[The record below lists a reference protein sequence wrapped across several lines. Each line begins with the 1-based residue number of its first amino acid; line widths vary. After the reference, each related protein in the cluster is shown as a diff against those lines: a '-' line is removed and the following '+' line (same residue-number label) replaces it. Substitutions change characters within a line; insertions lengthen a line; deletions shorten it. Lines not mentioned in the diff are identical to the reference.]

1 MNAYSEVA
9 DRPLVSPEAE
19 FGVIGALLH
28 KPEMAETIGAVV
40 SPADF
45 YDQDVADLYAMIL
58 AARSAGRPADPVS
71 LSDIRHELPS
81 GELTLVRAAEIMRDV
96 PSASNGVEYAR
107 IVVERSKARRI
118 AQIGQNIIDMASH
131 NRSIAGII
139 ADAQQSVLSLNSE
152 DDEPDVITLREA
164 LGPVVD
170 EMDARFNGEGI
181 NGHATGLADLD
192 AIIQGLRGSHV
203 IIVAG
208 RPGTGKTTLAL
219 GIAEELTINGGKS
232 ALVFSLE
239 MSGKELSKRSL
250 ASTSAV
256 TLGNIDTG
264 QAMGSEEQIAKITTA
279 VGKMRAAD
287 LRICQKGGLPLSRI
301 RNIARFQ
308 HKAKP
313 LDLIVIDYIGL
324 IAPEAGS
331 RQQNRN
337 LELGA
342 ISRGLKGMAKE
353 LNVPVIVLAQLNRS
367 IETRAAKKP
376 QMSDL
381 RDSGEIEQDADIIM
395 IAHRDADS
403 DLGRSGVTEV
413 DVVKHRH
420 ASVGHCLLQHQ
431 GEFARFVNYAGQREQ
446 QQYQSAPPA
455 ARQTSKSLLNSFNPK
470 GGF

>member
-1 MNAYSEVA
+1 MNACVEMA

-19 FGVIGALLH
+19 FGVVGALMH
-28 KPEMAETIGAVV
+28 KPELIESIGSMV
-40 SPADF
+40 SPTDF
-45 YDQDVADLYAMIL
+45 YDQDVSDLYAMIL

-71 LSDIRHELPS
+71 LSDIRYELSS
-81 GELTLVRAAEIMRDV
+81 GDLTLVRAAEIMRDV
-96 PSASNGVEYAR
+96 PSAANGVEYAR
-107 IVVERSKARRI
+107 IVVERSKARKI
-118 AQIGQNIIDMASH
+118 AQIGQGIIDMASR
-131 NRSIAGII
+131 NRPISAII
-139 ADAQQSVLSLNSE
+139 AEAQESVLTLNSE
-152 DDEPDVITLREA
+152 DDEPDVICLREA

-170 EMDARFNGEGI
+170 EMDARFNGDGI
-181 NGHATGLADLD
+181 NGMATGLSDLD
-192 AIIQGLRGSHV
+192 DILQGLRASHV
-203 IIVAG
+203 IIIAG
-208 RPGTGKTTLAL
+208 RPGTGKTTLGL
-219 GIAEELTINGGKS
+219 GIAEKLAIRDGKS

-239 MSGKELSKRSL
+239 MSAKELAKRSL
-250 ASTSAV
+250 SSSSAV

-264 QAMGSEEQIAKITTA
+264 KAMGDSEQIARITGA
-279 VGKMRAAD
+279 VGKMAYAD

-403 DLGRSGVTEV
+403 DLGRSGVTEL

-431 GEFARFVNYAGQREQ
+431 GEFARFVNYAGQRDQ
-446 QQYQSAPPA
+446 QQAQSATPV
-455 ARQTSKSLLNSFNPK
+455 RQSSKSMLNSFNPK

>member
-1 MNAYSEVA
+1 MISE
-9 DRPLVSPEAE
+9 RPLVSPEAE
-19 FGVIGALLH
+19 FGVIGALMH
-28 KPEMAETIGAVV
+28 KPELVESIGALV

-45 YDQDVADLYAMIL
+45 YNTDCGELYAMIL
-58 AARSAGRPADPVS
+58 AARSSGRPVDSVS
-71 LSDIRHELPS
+71 LSDIRNELSS
-81 GELTLVRAAEIMRDV
+81 GELTIVFASEIMRNV
-96 PSASNGVEYAR
+96 PSASNGPEYAR
-107 IVVERSKARRI
+107 IVVERSKARKI
-118 AQIGQNIIDMASH
+118 ADIGQSIINMASH
-131 NRSIAGII
+131 ARPLAGII
-139 ADAQQSVLSLNSE
+139 ADAQEAVLGLNSE

-181 NGHATGLADLD
+181 NGLSTGLKDLD
-192 AIIQGLRGSHV
+192 ELLQGLRGSHV
-203 IIVAG
+203 IIIAG
-208 RPGTGKTTLAL
+208 RPGTGKTTLGL
-219 GIAEELTINGGKS
+219 GIAEKVTIVDGKS

-239 MSGKELSKRSL
+239 MSAKELSKRSL
-250 ASTSAV
+250 ASSSAV

-264 QAMGSEEQIAKITTA
+264 QAMASGEQIARITGA
-279 VGKMRAAD
+279 VSKMRSAD

-342 ISRGLKGMAKE
+342 ISRGIKGMAKE

-367 IETRAAKKP
+367 IETRSSKKP

-395 IAHRDADS
+395 IAHRDAES
-403 DLGRSGVTEV
+403 DLGRSGVTEL

-420 ASVGHCLLQHQ
+420 ASVGDCKLQHQ

-446 QQYQSAPPA
+446 QQEQEHRPPA
-455 ARQTSKSLLNSFNPK
+455 PRNSKSLLNSFNPQ

>member
-1 MNAYSEVA
+1 MTDHQFA
-9 DRPLVSPEAE
+9 DRPLVAPEAE
-19 FGVIGALLH
+19 FGVVGALMHKSELIESIGAL
-28 KPEMAETIGAVV
+28 V
-40 SPADF
+40 SPTDF
-45 YDQDVADLYAMIL
+45 YDTDASDLYAMIL
-58 AARSAGRPADPVS
+58 AAKASGRPVDAVS
-71 LSDIRHELPS
+71 LSDIRTELSS
-81 GELTLVRAAEIMRDV
+81 GELTIVRASEIMRNV
-96 PSASNGVEYAR
+96 PSAANALEYAR
-107 IVVERSKARRI
+107 IVVERSKARKI
-118 AQIGQNIIDMASH
+118 AVIGQSIIDMASH
-131 NRSIAGII
+131 ARPLAGII
-139 ADAQQSVLSLNSE
+139 ADAQEAVLALNSE
-152 DDEPDVITLREA
+152 DDEPDVIMLREA

-181 NGHATGLADLD
+181 NGHATGLTDLD
-192 AIIQGLRGSHV
+192 ELIQGLRGSHV
-203 IIVAG
+203 IIIAG
-208 RPGTGKTTLAL
+208 RPGTGKTTLAM
-219 GIAEELTINGGKS
+219 GIAEHLTIRESKS

-239 MSGKELSKRSL
+239 MSAKELSKRSL
-250 ASTSAV
+250 SASSAV

-264 QAMGSEEQIAKITTA
+264 QAMADDDQITKIKVA
-279 VGKMRAAD
+279 VSRMHAAD

-353 LNVPVIVLAQLNRS
+353 LNVPVVVLAQLNRS

-403 DLGRSGVTEV
+403 DIGRSGVTEL
-413 DVVKHRH
+413 DIVKHRH

-446 QQYQSAPPA
+446 QQYQSAPA
-455 ARQTSKSLLNSFNPK
+455 ARPSSKSLLNSFNPK

>member
-1 MNAYSEVA
+1 MNNEIA
-9 DRPLVSPEAE
+9 DRPMVAMEAEYGVVGSLFIKPELIESIGAMVSP
-19 FGVIGALLH
+19 
-28 KPEMAETIGAVV
+28 T
-40 SPADF
+40 DF
-45 YDQDVADLYAMIL
+45 YDQDVAEIYTMIL

-71 LSDIRHELPS
+71 IADIRHELSS
-81 GELTLVRAAEIMRDV
+81 GELTMIRASEIYNGV
-96 PSASNGVEYAR
+96 PSAANGLEYAR
-107 IVVERSKARRI
+107 IVVERSKARKI
-118 AQIGQNIIDMASH
+118 AEIGQSIIDMASH
-131 NRSIAGII
+131 ARPLAGII
-139 ADAQQSVLSLNSE
+139 ADAQEAVLALNSE
-152 DDEPDVITLREA
+152 DDEPDVISLREA

-181 NGHATGLADLD
+181 NGHATGLKDLD
-192 AIIQGLRGSHV
+192 ELLQGLRGSHV
-203 IIVAG
+203 IIIAG
-208 RPGTGKTTLAL
+208 RPGTGKTTLGL
-219 GIAEELTINGGKS
+219 GIAEQLTIRDGKS

-239 MSGKELSKRSL
+239 MSAKELSKRSL
-250 ASTSAV
+250 ASSSAV
-256 TLGNIDTG
+256 SLGSIDTG
-264 QAMGSEEQIAKITTA
+264 QAMGNGESITRITSA
-279 VGKMRAAD
+279 VSRMHSAD

-313 LDLIVIDYIGL
+313 LDLIVIDYIGM

-342 ISRGLKGMAKE
+342 ISRGIKGMAKE
-353 LNVPVIVLAQLNRS
+353 LNIPVIVLAQLNRS
-367 IETRAAKKP
+367 IETRSSKKP

-395 IAHRDADS
+395 IAHRDAES
-403 DLGRSGVTEV
+403 DLGRSGVTEI

-420 ASVGHCLLQHQ
+420 SSVGHCLLQHQ

-446 QQYQSAPPA
+446 QQEQEPRPPA
-455 ARQTSKSLLNSFNPK
+455 PRTSKSFLDNFNPQ

>member
-1 MNAYSEVA
+1 MIT
-9 DRPLVSPEAE
+9 DRPLVAMEAE
-19 FGVIGALLH
+19 YGVVGSLFIKPDLIESIGA
-28 KPEMAETIGAVV
+28 IV
-40 SPADF
+40 SPTDF
-45 YDQDVADLYAMIL
+45 YDQDVAEIYTLIL

-71 LSDIRHELPS
+71 IADIRHELSS
-81 GELTLVRAAEIMRDV
+81 GELTMIRASEIYNGV
-96 PSASNGVEYAR
+96 PSAANGLEYAR
-107 IVVERSKARRI
+107 IVVERSKARKI
-118 AQIGQNIIDMASH
+118 AEIGQAIIDMASH
-131 NRSIAGII
+131 ARPLAGII
-139 ADAQQSVLSLNSE
+139 ADAQEAVLALNSE
-152 DDEPDVITLREA
+152 DDEPDVISLREA

-181 NGHATGLADLD
+181 NGHATGLKDLD
-192 AIIQGLRGSHV
+192 ELVQGLRGSHV
-203 IIVAG
+203 IIIAG
-208 RPGTGKTTLAL
+208 RPGTGKTTLGL
-219 GIAEELTINGGKS
+219 GIAEQLTIRESKS

-239 MSGKELSKRSL
+239 MSAKELSKRSL
-250 ASTSAV
+250 ASSSAV
-256 TLGNIDTG
+256 TLGSIDTG
-264 QAMGSEEQIAKITTA
+264 QAMGNGESITRITGA
-279 VGKMRAAD
+279 VSRMHSAD

-308 HKAKP
+308 HRAKA

-342 ISRGLKGMAKE
+342 ISRGIKAMAKE
-353 LNVPVIVLAQLNRS
+353 LDIPIIVLAQLNRS
-367 IETRAAKKP
+367 IETRSTKKP

-403 DLGRSGVTEV
+403 DLGRSGVTEI

-431 GEFARFVNYAGQREQ
+431 GEFARFVNYAGQREHQ
-446 QQYQSAPPA
+446 QEAAAPAP
-455 ARQTSKSLLNSFNPK
+455 RKSSKSLLNDFNPR

>member
-1 MNAYSEVA
+1 MITE
-9 DRPLVSPEAE
+9 RPLVAMEAE
-19 FGVIGALLH
+19 YGVVGSLFI
-28 KPEMAETIGAVV
+28 KPDLIETIGSMV
-40 SPADF
+40 SPTDF
-45 YDQDVADLYAMIL
+45 YDQDVAEIYTLIL

-71 LSDIRHELPS
+71 IADIRHVLAS
-81 GELTLVRAAEIMRDV
+81 GELTMIRASEIYNGV
-96 PSASNGVEYAR
+96 PSAANGLEYAR
-107 IVVERSKARRI
+107 IVVERSKARKV
-118 AQIGQNIIDMASH
+118 AEIGQSIIDMASH
-131 NRSIAGII
+131 ARPLAGII
-139 ADAQQSVLSLNSE
+139 ADAQEAVLALNSE
-152 DDEPDVITLREA
+152 DDEPDVISLREA

-181 NGHATGLADLD
+181 NGHATGLKDLD
-192 AIIQGLRGSHV
+192 ELVQGLRGSHV
-203 IIVAG
+203 IIIAG
-208 RPGTGKTTLAL
+208 RPGTGKTTLGL
-219 GIAEELTINGGKS
+219 GIAEQLTIRENKS

-239 MSGKELSKRSL
+239 MSAKELSKRSL
-250 ASTSAV
+250 ASSSAV
-256 TLGNIDTG
+256 TLGSIDTG
-264 QAMGSEEQIAKITTA
+264 QAMGNGESITRITGA
-279 VGKMRAAD
+279 VSRMHSAD

-308 HKAKP
+308 HRAKP

-337 LELGA
+337 LELGS
-342 ISRGLKGMAKE
+342 ISRGIKAMAKE
-353 LNVPVIVLAQLNRS
+353 LNIPIIVLAQLNRS
-367 IETRAAKKP
+367 IETRSTKKP

-403 DLGRSGVTEV
+403 DLGRSGVTEI

-431 GEFARFVNYAGQREQ
+431 GEFARFVNYAGRREQ
-446 QQYQSAPPA
+446 QQEASAPPP
-455 ARQTSKSLLNSFNPK
+455 RKSSKSLLNEFNPR

>member
-1 MNAYSEVA
+1 MIT
-9 DRPLVSPEAE
+9 DRPLVAMEAE
-19 FGVIGALLH
+19 YGVVGSLFI
-28 KPEMAETIGAVV
+28 KPDLIETIGAMV
-40 SPADF
+40 SPTDF
-45 YDQDVADLYAMIL
+45 YDQDVAEIYTLIL

-71 LSDIRHELPS
+71 IADIRHELAS
-81 GELTLVRAAEIMRDV
+81 GELTMIRASEIYNGV
-96 PSASNGVEYAR
+96 PSAANGLEYAR
-107 IVVERSKARRI
+107 IVVERSKARQV
-118 AQIGQNIIDMASH
+118 AAIGQSIIDMASH
-131 NRSIAGII
+131 ARPLAGII
-139 ADAQQSVLSLNSE
+139 ADAQEAVLALNSE
-152 DDEPDVITLREA
+152 DDEPDVISLREA

-181 NGHATGLADLD
+181 NGHATGLKDLD
-192 AIIQGLRGSHV
+192 ELVQGLRGSHV
-203 IIVAG
+203 IIIAG
-208 RPGTGKTTLAL
+208 RPGTGKTTLGL
-219 GIAEELTINGGKS
+219 GIAEQLTIRESKS

-239 MSGKELSKRSL
+239 MSAKELSKRSL
-250 ASTSAV
+250 ASSSAV
-256 TLGNIDTG
+256 TLGSIDTG
-264 QAMGSEEQIAKITTA
+264 QAMGNDESITRITGA
-279 VGKMRAAD
+279 VSRMHSAD
-287 LRICQKGGLPLSRI
+287 LRICQKGSLPLSRI

-308 HKAKP
+308 HRAKP
-313 LDLIVIDYIGL
+313 LQLVVIDYIGL

-342 ISRGLKGMAKE
+342 ISRGIKAMAKE
-353 LNVPVIVLAQLNRS
+353 LDIPIIVLAQLNRS
-367 IETRAAKKP
+367 IETRSTKKP

-403 DLGRSGVTEV
+403 DLGRSGVTEI

-446 QQYQSAPPA
+446 QQEASASPP
-455 ARQTSKSLLNSFNPK
+455 RKSSKSLLNEFNPR

>member
-1 MNAYSEVA
+1 MNNEIA
-9 DRPLVSPEAE
+9 DRPLVAMEAE
-19 FGVIGALLH
+19 FGVVGSLFIKPDLIESIGA
-28 KPEMAETIGAVV
+28 MV
-40 SPADF
+40 SPTDF
-45 YDQDVADLYAMIL
+45 YDQDVAEIYTLIL

-71 LSDIRHELPS
+71 IADIRHELSS
-81 GELTLVRAAEIMRDV
+81 GELTMIRASEIYNGV
-96 PSASNGVEYAR
+96 PSAANGLEYAR
-107 IVVERSKARRI
+107 IVVERSKARKV
-118 AQIGQNIIDMASH
+118 AEIGQSIIDMASH
-131 NRSIAGII
+131 ARPLAGII
-139 ADAQQSVLSLNSE
+139 ADAQEAVLALNSE
-152 DDEPDVITLREA
+152 DDEPDVISLREA

-181 NGHATGLADLD
+181 NGHATGLKDLD
-192 AIIQGLRGSHV
+192 ELVQGLRGSHV
-203 IIVAG
+203 IIIAG
-208 RPGTGKTTLAL
+208 RPGTGKTTLGL
-219 GIAEELTINGGKS
+219 GIAEQLTIRDGKS

-239 MSGKELSKRSL
+239 MSAKELSKRSL
-250 ASTSAV
+250 ASSSAV
-256 TLGNIDTG
+256 TLGSIDTG
-264 QAMGSEEQIAKITTA
+264 QAMGNDESITRITGA
-279 VGKMRAAD
+279 VSRMHSAD
-287 LRICQKGGLPLSRI
+287 LRICQKGSLPLSRI

-308 HKAKP
+308 HRAKP
-313 LDLIVIDYIGL
+313 LQLVVIDYIGL

-342 ISRGLKGMAKE
+342 ISRGIKAMAKE
-353 LNVPVIVLAQLNRS
+353 LDIPVIVLAQLNRS
-367 IETRAAKKP
+367 IETRSTKKP

-403 DLGRSGVTEV
+403 DLGRSGVTEI

-446 QQYQSAPPA
+446 QQEAAAPAP
-455 ARQTSKSLLNSFNPK
+455 RKSSKSLLNDFNPR

>member
-139 ADAQQSVLSLNSE
+139 ADAQESVLSLNSE

-181 NGHATGLADLD
+181 NGHATGLTDLD

-219 GIAEELTINGGKS
+219 GIAEELTIRGGKS

-250 ASTSAV
+250 ASTSVV

-264 QAMGSEEQIAKITTA
+264 QAMGSEEQIAKITSA
-279 VGKMRAAD
+279 VDRMRKAD
-287 LRICQKGGLPLSRI
+287 LRICQ
-301 RNIARFQ
+301 
-308 HKAKP
+308 
-313 LDLIVIDYIGL
+313 

>member
-1 MNAYSEVA
+1 MIE
-9 DRPLVSPEAE
+9 DRPLIALEAE
-19 FGVIGALLH
+19 FGVVGAMMH
-28 KPEMAETIGAVV
+28 KPELVETLGALV
-40 SPADF
+40 SHEDF
-45 YDQDVADLYAMIL
+45 TDTDASELYSMIL
-58 AARSAGRPADPVS
+58 AARSAGRPVDSVS
-71 LSDIRHELPS
+71 LSDIRTELS
-81 GELTLVRAAEIMRDV
+81 TGELTIVRASEIMRKV
-96 PSASNGVEYAR
+96 PSVANAHEYAR
-107 IVVERSKARRI
+107 IVVERSKARKI
-118 AQIGQNIIDMASH
+118 AAIGQAIIDMACQ
-131 NRSIAGII
+131 NRPLSGII
-139 ADAQQSVLSLNSE
+139 ADAQESVLALNSE

-170 EMDARFNGEGI
+170 EMDARLNGEGI
-181 NGHATGLADLD
+181 NGHATGLKDLD
-192 AIIQGLRGSHV
+192 EIVQGLRGSHV
-203 IIVAG
+203 LIIAG
-208 RPGTGKTTLAL
+208 RPGTGKTTLGL
-219 GIAEELTINGGKS
+219 GIAENLTIKEGKS

-239 MSGKELSKRSL
+239 MSAKELSKRSL
-250 ASTSAV
+250 ASSSAV

-264 QAMGSEEQIAKITTA
+264 KAMASDEQIARITGA
-279 VGKMRAAD
+279 VGKMRSAD

-342 ISRGLKGMAKE
+342 ISRGIKGMAKE
-353 LNVPVIVLAQLNRS
+353 LNVPIIVLAQLNRS

-381 RDSGEIEQDADIIM
+381 RDSGEIEQDADVIM
-395 IAHRDADS
+395 IAHRDAES
-403 DLGRSGVTEV
+403 DLGRSGVTEI

-431 GEFARFVNYAGQREQ
+431 GEFARFVSYAGSREQ
-446 QQYQSAPPA
+446 QQEAAVPPPS
-455 ARQTSKSLLNSFNPK
+455 RRNSKSLLNNFNPA

>member
-1 MNAYSEVA
+1 MIT
-9 DRPLVSPEAE
+9 DRPLVAMEAE
-19 FGVIGALLH
+19 FGVVGALFL
-28 KPEMAETIGAVV
+28 KPELIETIGATL

-45 YDQDVADLYAMIL
+45 FDQDVAEIYTLIL

-71 LSDIRHELPS
+71 IADIRHELSS
-81 GELTLVRAAEIMRDV
+81 GELTLIRASEISLGV
-96 PSASNGVEYAR
+96 PSAANGLEYAR
-107 IVVERSKARRI
+107 IVAERSKARKI
-118 AQIGQNIIDMASH
+118 ANIGQAIIDMASH
-131 NRSIAGII
+131 ARPLTGII
-139 ADAQQSVLSLNSE
+139 ADAQEAVLALNSE

-181 NGHATGLADLD
+181 NGHATGLKDLD
-192 AIIQGLRGSHV
+192 ELLQGLRGSHV
-203 IIVAG
+203 IIIAG
-208 RPGTGKTTLAL
+208 RPGTGKTTLGL
-219 GIAEELTINGGKS
+219 GIAEQLTIRDGKS

-239 MSGKELSKRSL
+239 MSAKELSKRSL
-250 ASTSAV
+250 ASSSAV
-256 TLGNIDTG
+256 SLGSIDTG
-264 QAMGSEEQIAKITTA
+264 QAMGNGESITRITSA
-279 VGKMRAAD
+279 VSRMHSAD

-313 LDLIVIDYIGL
+313 LDLIVIDYIGM

-342 ISRGLKGMAKE
+342 ISRGIKGMAKE
-353 LNVPVIVLAQLNRS
+353 LNIPVIVLAQLNRS
-367 IETRAAKKP
+367 IETRSSKKP

-395 IAHRDADS
+395 IAHRDAES
-403 DLGRSGVTEV
+403 DLGRSGVTEI

-420 ASVGHCLLQHQ
+420 SSVGHCLLQHQ

-446 QQYQSAPPA
+446 QQAEEPRPPA
-455 ARQTSKSLLNSFNPK
+455 PRTSKSFLDNFNPQ

>member
-1 MNAYSEVA
+1 MIT
-9 DRPLVSPEAE
+9 DRPLVAMEAE
-19 FGVIGALLH
+19 YGVVGSLFIKPDLIESIGA
-28 KPEMAETIGAVV
+28 IV
-40 SPADF
+40 SPTDF
-45 YDQDVADLYAMIL
+45 YDQDVAEIYTLIL

-71 LSDIRHELPS
+71 IADIRHELSS
-81 GELTLVRAAEIMRDV
+81 GELTMIRASEIYNGV
-96 PSASNGVEYAR
+96 PSAANGLEYAR
-107 IVVERSKARRI
+107 IVVERSKARKV
-118 AQIGQNIIDMASH
+118 AEIGQAIIDMASH
-131 NRSIAGII
+131 ARPLAGII
-139 ADAQQSVLSLNSE
+139 ADAQEAVLALNSE
-152 DDEPDVITLREA
+152 DDEPDVISLREA

-181 NGHATGLADLD
+181 NGHATGLKDLD
-192 AIIQGLRGSHV
+192 ELVQGLRGSHV
-203 IIVAG
+203 IIIAG
-208 RPGTGKTTLAL
+208 RPGTGKTTLGL
-219 GIAEELTINGGKS
+219 GIAESLTIRESKS

-239 MSGKELSKRSL
+239 MSAKELSKRSL
-250 ASTSAV
+250 ASSSAV
-256 TLGNIDTG
+256 TLGSIDTG
-264 QAMGSEEQIAKITTA
+264 QAMGNDDSITRITGA
-279 VGKMRAAD
+279 VSRMHSAD

-308 HKAKP
+308 HRAKP

-324 IAPEAGS
+324 IAPEASS

-342 ISRGLKGMAKE
+342 ISRGIKAMAKE
-353 LNVPVIVLAQLNRS
+353 LDIPIIVLAQLNRS
-367 IETRAAKKP
+367 IETRSTKKP

-403 DLGRSGVTEV
+403 DLGRSGVTEI

-446 QQYQSAPPA
+446 QQEAAAPK
-455 ARQTSKSLLNSFNPK
+455 ARPSSKSLLNDFNPR

>member
-1 MNAYSEVA
+1 MINDREYA

-19 FGVIGALLH
+19 YGVVGALMH
-28 KPEMAETIGAVV
+28 APELIESIGSMV
-40 SPADF
+40 SPTDF
-45 YDQDVADLYAMIL
+45 YDQDVSDLYAMIL

-71 LSDIRHELPS
+71 LSDIRYELSS
-81 GELTLVRAAEIMRDV
+81 GDLTLVRAAEIMRDV
-96 PSASNGVEYAR
+96 PSAANGREYAR
-107 IVVERSKARRI
+107 IVVERSKARKI
-118 AQIGQNIIDMASH
+118 AAIGQSIIDMASH
-131 NRSIAGII
+131 ARPLAGII
-139 ADAQQSVLSLNSE
+139 AEAQECVLALNSE
-152 DDEPDVITLREA
+152 DDEPDVIMLRDA

-181 NGHATGLADLD
+181 NGHSTGLADLD
-192 AIIQGLRGSHV
+192 ALVQGLRGSHV

-208 RPGTGKTTLAL
+208 RPGTGKTTLGL
-219 GIAEELTINGGKS
+219 GIAEYLTIQNGKS

-239 MSGKELSKRSL
+239 MAAKELAKRSL
-250 ASTSAV
+250 SSSSAV

-264 QAMGSEEQIAKITTA
+264 QAMADDDQITKIKVA
-279 VGKMRAAD
+279 VNKMHKAD
-287 LRICQKGGLPLSRI
+287 LRICQKGSLPLSRI

-331 RQQNRN
+331 RQSNRN

-342 ISRGLKGMAKE
+342 ISRGLKAMAKE
-353 LNVPVIVLAQLNRS
+353 LNVPVMVLAQLNRS
-367 IETRAAKKP
+367 IETRTSKKP

-403 DLGRSGVTEV
+403 DIGRSGVTEL
-413 DVVKHRH
+413 DIVKHRH

-446 QQYQSAPPA
+446 QQVQSAPPV
-455 ARQTSKSLLNSFNPK
+455 RQSSKSLLNSFNPA

>member
-1 MNAYSEVA
+1 MIA

-19 FGVIGALLH
+19 LGVIGALMH
-28 KPEMAETIGAVV
+28 KPELIESIGALV

-45 YDQDVADLYAMIL
+45 FDTDASDLYAMIL
-58 AARSAGRPADPVS
+58 AARSAGRPVDSVS
-71 LSDIRHELPS
+71 LSDIRTELSS
-81 GELTLVRAAEIMRDV
+81 GELTIVRASEIMRDV
-96 PSASNGVEYAR
+96 PSASNGKEYAR
-107 IVVERSKARRI
+107 IVVERSKARKI
-118 AQIGQNIIDMASH
+118 AAIGQSIIDMASH
-131 NRSIAGII
+131 ARPLPGII
-139 ADAQQSVLSLNSE
+139 ADAQEAVLALNSE

-181 NGHATGLADLD
+181 NGHATGLKDLD
-192 AIIQGLRGSHV
+192 ELVQGLRGSHV
-203 IIVAG
+203 IIIAG
-208 RPGTGKTTLAL
+208 RPGTGKTTLGL
-219 GIAEELTINGGKS
+219 GIAEQLTIRESKS

-239 MSGKELSKRSL
+239 MSAKELSKRSL
-250 ASTSAV
+250 ASSSAV
-256 TLGNIDTG
+256 TLGSIDTG
-264 QAMGSEEQIAKITTA
+264 QAMGNGDSITRITSA
-279 VGKMRAAD
+279 VSRMHSAD
-287 LRICQKGGLPLSRI
+287 LRICQKGSLPLSRI

-308 HKAKP
+308 HRAKP
-313 LDLIVIDYIGL
+313 IDLIVIDYIGL

-342 ISRGLKGMAKE
+342 ISRGIKAMAKE
-353 LNVPVIVLAQLNRS
+353 LNLPVIVLAQLNRS
-367 IETRAAKKP
+367 IETRSTKKP

-403 DLGRSGVTEV
+403 DLGRSGVTEI

-446 QQYQSAPPA
+446 QQEACAPPQ
-455 ARQTSKSLLNSFNPK
+455 RKSSKSLLNDFNPR

>member
-1 MNAYSEVA
+1 
-9 DRPLVSPEAE
+9 VSPD
-19 FGVIGALLH
+19 
-28 KPEMAETIGAVV
+28 
-40 SPADF
+40 DF
-45 YDQDVADLYAMIL
+45 FDTDASELYAMIL
-58 AARSAGRPADPVS
+58 AARSAGRPVDSVS
-71 LSDIRHELPS
+71 LADIRNELSS
-81 GELTLVRAAEIMRDV
+81 GELTIVRASEIMRDV
-96 PSASNGVEYAR
+96 PSASNGTEYAR
-107 IVVERSKARRI
+107 IVVERSKARKI
-118 AQIGQNIIDMASH
+118 ANIGQSIIDMASH
-131 NRSIAGII
+131 ARPLAGII
-139 ADAQQSVLSLNSE
+139 ADAQEAVLGLNSE
-152 DDEPDVITLREA
+152 DDEPDVISLREA
-164 LGPVVD
+164 LGPVID

-181 NGHATGLADLD
+181 NGHATGLSDLD
-192 AIIQGLRGSHV
+192 EILQGLRGSHV
-203 IIVAG
+203 IIIAG
-208 RPGTGKTTLAL
+208 RPGTGKTTLGL
-219 GIAEELTINGGKS
+219 GIAENLTIRNGKS

-239 MSGKELSKRSL
+239 MSAKELSKRSL
-250 ASTSAV
+250 ASSSAV

-264 QAMGSEEQIAKITTA
+264 KAMGDDGQITMIKGA
-279 VGKMRAAD
+279 VSRMHAAD

-308 HKAKP
+308 HKARP

-342 ISRGLKGMAKE
+342 ISRGIKGMAKE

-367 IETRAAKKP
+367 IETRASKKP

-403 DLGRSGVTEV
+403 DLGRSGVTEI

-431 GEFARFVNYAGQREQ
+431 GEFARFVNYAGRREQ
-446 QQYQSAPPA
+446 QQEAAAPPP
-455 ARQTSKSLLNSFNPK
+455 RRNSKSLLNSFNPA

>member
-1 MNAYSEVA
+1 MIA

-19 FGVIGALLH
+19 LGVIGALMH
-28 KPEMAETIGAVV
+28 KPELIESIGALV

-45 YDQDVADLYAMIL
+45 FDTDASDLYAMIL
-58 AARSAGRPADPVS
+58 AARSAGRPVDSVS
-71 LSDIRHELPS
+71 LSDIRTELSS
-81 GELTLVRAAEIMRDV
+81 GELTIVRASEIMRDV

-118 AQIGQNIIDMASH
+118 ADIGQSIIDMASH
-131 NRSIAGII
+131 ARPLSGII
-139 ADAQQSVLSLNSE
+139 ADAQEAVLALNSE

-181 NGHATGLADLD
+181 NGHATGLKDLD
-192 AIIQGLRGSHV
+192 ELVQGLRGSHV
-203 IIVAG
+203 IIIAG
-208 RPGTGKTTLAL
+208 RPGTGKTTLGL
-219 GIAEELTINGGKS
+219 GIAEQLTIRESKS

-239 MSGKELSKRSL
+239 MSAKELSKRSL
-250 ASTSAV
+250 ASSSAV
-256 TLGNIDTG
+256 TLGSIDTG
-264 QAMGSEEQIAKITTA
+264 QAMGNGESITRITSA
-279 VGKMRAAD
+279 VSRMHSAD
-287 LRICQKGGLPLSRI
+287 LRICQKGSLPLSRI

-308 HKAKP
+308 HRAKP

-342 ISRGLKGMAKE
+342 ISRGIKAMAKE
-353 LNVPVIVLAQLNRS
+353 LNLPVIVLAQLNRS
-367 IETRAAKKP
+367 IETRSTKKP

-403 DLGRSGVTEV
+403 DLGRSGVTEI

-446 QQYQSAPPA
+446 QQEASAPPQ
-455 ARQTSKSLLNSFNPK
+455 RKSSKSLLNDFNPR

>member
-1 MNAYSEVA
+1 MIT
-9 DRPLVSPEAE
+9 DRPLVAMEAE
-19 FGVIGALLH
+19 YGVVGSLFI
-28 KPEMAETIGAVV
+28 KPDLIETIGAMV
-40 SPADF
+40 SPTDF
-45 YDQDVADLYAMIL
+45 YDQDVAEIYTLIL

-71 LSDIRHELPS
+71 IADIRHELAS
-81 GELTLVRAAEIMRDV
+81 GELTMIRASEIYNGV
-96 PSASNGVEYAR
+96 PSAANGLEYAR
-107 IVVERSKARRI
+107 IVVERSKARQV
-118 AQIGQNIIDMASH
+118 AAIGQSIIDMASH
-131 NRSIAGII
+131 ARPLAGII
-139 ADAQQSVLSLNSE
+139 ADAQEAVLALNSE
-152 DDEPDVITLREA
+152 DDEPDVISLREA

-181 NGHATGLADLD
+181 NGHATGLKDLD
-192 AIIQGLRGSHV
+192 DLVQGLRGSHV
-203 IIVAG
+203 IIIAG
-208 RPGTGKTTLAL
+208 RPGTGKTTLGL
-219 GIAEELTINGGKS
+219 GIAEQLTIRDGKS

-239 MSGKELSKRSL
+239 MSAKELSKRSL
-250 ASTSAV
+250 ASSSAV
-256 TLGNIDTG
+256 TLGSIDTG
-264 QAMGSEEQIAKITTA
+264 QAMGNGESITRITGA
-279 VGKMRAAD
+279 VSRMHSAD

-308 HKAKP
+308 HRAKP
-313 LDLIVIDYIGL
+313 LELIVIDYIGL

-331 RQQNRN
+331 RHQNRN

-342 ISRGLKGMAKE
+342 ISRGIKAMAKE
-353 LNVPVIVLAQLNRS
+353 LNIPIIVLAQLNRS
-367 IETRAAKKP
+367 IETRSTKKP

-403 DLGRSGVTEV
+403 DLGRSGVTEI

-446 QQYQSAPPA
+446 QQEAASPPP
-455 ARQTSKSLLNSFNPK
+455 RKSSKSLLNDFNPR

>member
-1 MNAYSEVA
+1 MIA

-19 FGVIGALLH
+19 FGVVGALMH
-28 KPEMAETIGAVV
+28 KPELIETIGAMV
-40 SPADF
+40 SPEDF
-45 YDQDVADLYAMIL
+45 YHSDAADLYAIIL
-58 AARSAGRPADPVS
+58 AARSAGRPVDSVS
-71 LSDIRHELPS
+71 LADIRNELSS
-81 GELTLVRAAEIMRDV
+81 GELTIVRASEIMRDV
-96 PSASNGVEYAR
+96 PSASNGNEYAR
-107 IVVERSKARRI
+107 IVAERSKARKI
-118 AQIGQNIIDMASH
+118 ADIGQSIIDMASH
-131 NRSIAGII
+131 ARPLAGII
-139 ADAQQSVLSLNSE
+139 ADAQEAVLGLNSE
-152 DDEPDVITLREA
+152 DDEPDVISLREA
-164 LGPVVD
+164 LGPVID

-181 NGHATGLADLD
+181 NGHATGLTDLD
-192 AIIQGLRGSHV
+192 ELVQGLRGSHV
-203 IIVAG
+203 IIIAG
-208 RPGTGKTTLAL
+208 RPGTGKTTLGL
-219 GIAEELTINGGKS
+219 GIAENLTIRNGKS

-239 MSGKELSKRSL
+239 MSAKELSKRSL
-250 ASTSAV
+250 ASSSAV

-264 QAMGSEEQIAKITTA
+264 KAMGDDGQITMIKGA
-279 VGKMRAAD
+279 VSRMHAAD

-308 HKAKP
+308 HKARP

-342 ISRGLKGMAKE
+342 ISRGIKGMAKE

-367 IETRAAKKP
+367 IETRSSKKP

-403 DLGRSGVTEV
+403 DLGRSGVTEI

-431 GEFARFVNYAGQREQ
+431 GEFARFVNYAGRREQ
-446 QQYQSAPPA
+446 QQEAAAPPP
-455 ARQTSKSLLNSFNPK
+455 RRNSKSLLNSFNPA

>member
-1 MNAYSEVA
+1 MIT
-9 DRPLVSPEAE
+9 DRPLVAMEAE
-19 FGVIGALLH
+19 YGVVGSLFIKPDLIESIGA
-28 KPEMAETIGAVV
+28 IV
-40 SPADF
+40 SPTDF
-45 YDQDVADLYAMIL
+45 YDQDVAEIYTLIL

-71 LSDIRHELPS
+71 IADIRHELSS
-81 GELTLVRAAEIMRDV
+81 GELTMIRASEIYNGV
-96 PSASNGVEYAR
+96 PSAANGLEYAR
-107 IVVERSKARRI
+107 IVVERSKARKI
-118 AQIGQNIIDMASH
+118 AEIGQAIIDMASH
-131 NRSIAGII
+131 ARPLAGII
-139 ADAQQSVLSLNSE
+139 ADAQEAVLALNSE
-152 DDEPDVITLREA
+152 DDEPDVISLREA

-181 NGHATGLADLD
+181 NGHATGLKDLD
-192 AIIQGLRGSHV
+192 DLVQGLRGSHV
-203 IIVAG
+203 IIIAG
-208 RPGTGKTTLAL
+208 RPGTGKTTLGL
-219 GIAEELTINGGKS
+219 GIAENLTIRESKS

-239 MSGKELSKRSL
+239 MSAKELSKRSL
-250 ASTSAV
+250 ASSSAV
-256 TLGNIDTG
+256 TLGSIDTG
-264 QAMGSEEQIAKITTA
+264 QAMGNDDSITRITGA
-279 VGKMRAAD
+279 VSRMHSAD

-308 HKAKP
+308 HRAKP

-324 IAPEAGS
+324 IAPEASS

-342 ISRGLKGMAKE
+342 ISRGIKAMAKE
-353 LNVPVIVLAQLNRS
+353 LDIPIIVLAQLNRS
-367 IETRAAKKP
+367 IETRSTKKP

-403 DLGRSGVTEV
+403 DLGRSGVTEI

-446 QQYQSAPPA
+446 QQEAAAPKP
-455 ARQTSKSLLNSFNPK
+455 RPSSKSLLNDFNPR

>member
-1 MNAYSEVA
+1 MIT
-9 DRPLVSPEAE
+9 DRPLVAPEAE
-19 FGVIGALLH
+19 YGVIGALMH
-28 KPEMAETIGAVV
+28 MPELIEPIGGMV
-40 SPADF
+40 SPEDF
-45 YDQDVADLYAMIL
+45 FSDEASELYAMIL
-58 AARSAGRPADPVS
+58 AARSVGRPVDPVS
-71 LSDIRHELPS
+71 LSDIRNELSS
-81 GELTLVRAAEIMRDV
+81 GELTIVRASEIMRDV
-96 PSASNGVEYAR
+96 PSAANGREYAR
-107 IVVERSKARRI
+107 IVVERSKARKI
-118 AQIGQNIIDMASH
+118 AAIGQSIIDMASH
-131 NRSIAGII
+131 ARPLPGII
-139 ADAQQSVLSLNSE
+139 ADAQEAVLALNCE

-181 NGHATGLADLD
+181 NGHSTGLKDLD
-192 AIIQGLRGSHV
+192 DLLQGLRGSHV

-208 RPGTGKTTLAL
+208 RPGTGKTTLGL
-219 GIAEELTINGGKS
+219 GIAEHLTIRDGKS

-239 MSGKELSKRSL
+239 MSAKELSKRSL
-250 ASTSAV
+250 AASSAV
-256 TLGNIDTG
+256 SLGRIDTG
-264 QAMGSEEQIAKITTA
+264 QAMADGEAIAKITGA
-279 VGKMRAAD
+279 VSRMHSAD

-308 HKAKP
+308 HRAKP

-342 ISRGLKGMAKE
+342 ISRGIKAMAKE
-353 LNVPVIVLAQLNRS
+353 LDIPVVVLAQLNRS
-367 IETRAAKKP
+367 IETRSTKKP

-381 RDSGEIEQDADIIM
+381 RDSGEIENDADIIL

-403 DLGRSGVTEV
+403 DLGRSGVTEI

-431 GEFARFVNYAGQREQ
+431 GEFARFVNYAGKREQ
-446 QQYQSAPPA
+446 QESSAPLPQRRNA
-455 ARQTSKSLLNSFNPK
+455 KSFLNQFNPE

>member
-1 MNAYSEVA
+1 MIT
-9 DRPLVSPEAE
+9 DRPLVAMEAE
-19 FGVIGALLH
+19 YGVVGSLFI
-28 KPEMAETIGAVV
+28 KPDLIETIGAMV
-40 SPADF
+40 SPSDF
-45 YDQDVADLYAMIL
+45 YDQDVAEIYTLIL

-71 LSDIRHELPS
+71 IADIRHELAS
-81 GELTLVRAAEIMRDV
+81 GELTMIRASEIYNGV
-96 PSASNGVEYAR
+96 PSAANGLEYAR
-107 IVVERSKARRI
+107 IVVERSKARKV
-118 AQIGQNIIDMASH
+118 AEIGQAIIDMASH
-131 NRSIAGII
+131 ARPLAGII
-139 ADAQQSVLSLNSE
+139 ADAQEAVLALNSE
-152 DDEPDVITLREA
+152 DDEPDVISLREA

-181 NGHATGLADLD
+181 NGHATGLKDLD
-192 AIIQGLRGSHV
+192 ELVQGLRGSHV
-203 IIVAG
+203 IIIAG
-208 RPGTGKTTLAL
+208 RPGTGKTTLGL
-219 GIAEELTINGGKS
+219 GIAEQLTIRDGKS

-239 MSGKELSKRSL
+239 MSAKELSKRSL
-250 ASTSAV
+250 ASSSAV
-256 TLGNIDTG
+256 TLGSIDTG
-264 QAMGSEEQIAKITTA
+264 QAMGNDESITRITGA
-279 VGKMRAAD
+279 VSRMHSAD
-287 LRICQKGGLPLSRI
+287 LRICQKGSLPLSRI

-308 HKAKP
+308 HRAKP
-313 LDLIVIDYIGL
+313 LQLVVIDYIGL

-342 ISRGLKGMAKE
+342 ISRGIKAMAKE
-353 LNVPVIVLAQLNRS
+353 LDIPIIVLAQLNRS
-367 IETRAAKKP
+367 IETRSTKKP

-403 DLGRSGVTEV
+403 DLGRSGVTEI

-446 QQYQSAPPA
+446 QQEAAAPPP
-455 ARQTSKSLLNSFNPK
+455 RKSSKSLLNDFNPR

>member
-1 MNAYSEVA
+1 MIA
-9 DRPLVSPEAE
+9 DRPLVAPEAE
-19 FGVIGALLH
+19 LGVIGALMH
-28 KPEMAETIGAVV
+28 KPELIESIGGMV
-40 SPADF
+40 SPDDF
-45 YDQDVADLYAMIL
+45 FDTDASELYAMIL
-58 AARSAGRPADPVS
+58 AARSAGRPVDSVS
-71 LSDIRHELPS
+71 LSDIRNELSS
-81 GELTLVRAAEIMRDV
+81 GELTIVKASEIMRDV
-96 PSASNGVEYAR
+96 PSAANGIEYAR
-107 IVVERSKARRI
+107 IVVERSKARKI
-118 AQIGQNIIDMASH
+118 ANIGQSIIDMASH
-131 NRSIAGII
+131 ARPLAGII
-139 ADAQQSVLSLNSE
+139 ADAQEAVLALNSE
-152 DDEPDVITLREA
+152 DDEPDVISLREA
-164 LGPVVD
+164 LGPVID

-181 NGHATGLADLD
+181 NGHATGLSDLD
-192 AIIQGLRGSHV
+192 EILQGLRGSHV
-203 IIVAG
+203 IIIAG
-208 RPGTGKTTLAL
+208 RPGTGKTTLGL
-219 GIAEELTINGGKS
+219 GIAENLTIRNGKS

-250 ASTSAV
+250 ASSSAV

-264 QAMGSEEQIAKITTA
+264 KAMGDDDQITKIKGA
-279 VGKMRAAD
+279 VSRMHAAD

-342 ISRGLKGMAKE
+342 ISRGIKGMAKE
-353 LNVPVIVLAQLNRS
+353 LDVPVIVLAQLNRS
-367 IETRAAKKP
+367 IETRSSKKP

-395 IAHRDADS
+395 IAHRDANS
-403 DLGRSGVTEV
+403 DLGRSGVTEI

-420 ASVGHCLLQHQ
+420 ASVGHCMLQHQ
-431 GEFARFVNYAGQREQ
+431 GEFARFVNYAGRREQ
-446 QQYQSAPPA
+446 QQEASAPPP
-455 ARQTSKSLLNSFNPK
+455 RRNSKSLLNSFNPA